1 MLLGR
6 IPTNRK
12 RSQTFNILYKK
23 EDKVAKIIGSNYNFN
38 LEPIKLE
45 HINLEATN
53 LEATKKQLFPNN
65 NNNNNS
71 KGTNKNTSKKTSNSP
86 YINQFME
93 EHFSQRSNLIKTPQN
108 KIISIN
114 INNPPPTPKKIA
126 RSRARI
132 FNTEDSYLNDLKE
145 LITEL
150 IHTFRIT
157 VFNNTNSINS
167 LSRLLNNYEKFTSP
181 NKQTEYD
188 PILKNGYDLN
198 LSKLKPTG
206 KQYIASGKNGN
217 VYRLLG
223 KNAVLKILKKNPN
236 NNKKESLLGEF
247 YSALINYK
255 IQRELRIRDLPEDY
269 FNKILEIYVKRQRD
283 SNGIR
288 IAPTTLVLAYEEAN
302 GDLITFLEQESVFL
316 TDINMKFEV
325 FHKLCQDSIK
335 ILYLLIILG
344 YVHRDV
350 KPDNMLYIKKPN
362 GKYYFQITDL
372 ATIRKV
378 NTSTTVIVGTKDYI
392 SPKYVLQYQKNRRNI
407 NINHLLDF
415 YSTSISDLIF
425 GVNLFIIPTPFFNY
439 FPFTKQDTNDL
450 NGLKYR
456 IWSNSILYQEQ
467 VVLLGKFLDYFIET
481 IKNNGLDP
489 NNINLLKKDIEILK
503 ILLLSNNPFPNPG
516 QNIEAETIQKIEEYL
531 R

>member
-38 LEPIKLE
+38 LEPI
-45 HINLEATN
+45 NLEATN

-65 NNNNNS
+65 NNNNS
-71 KGTNKNTSKKTSNSP
+71 KGTNKNTSKKRSNSP
-86 YINQFME
+86 YINQFRE
-93 EHFSQRSNLIKTPQN
+93 EHFNQRSNLIKTPQN

-167 LSRLLNNYEKFTSP
+167 LTRLLNNYEKFISP

-198 LSKLKPTG
+198 LSRLNPNS

-217 VYRLLG
+217 VYRLIG

-255 IQRELRIRDLPEDY
+255 IQRELRIRALPEDY
-269 FNKILEIYVKRQRD
+269 FNKILEIYVKRQRN

-302 GDLITFLEQESVFL
+302 GDLITFLEQESQFL
-316 TDINMKFEV
+316 TDINMKFEA

-350 KPDNMLYIKKPN
+350 KPDNMLYIKTPD
-362 GKYYFQITDL
+362 GKYYLQITDL

-378 NTSTTVIVGTKDYI
+378 NTSTTLIVGTKDYI
-392 SPKYVLQYQKNRRNI
+392 SPEYILQFRNKGRNI
-407 NINHLLDF
+407 NINHLIDF
-415 YSTSISDLIF
+415 YSMAISVLIF
-425 GVNLFIIPTPFFNY
+425 GVNLFNIPTSYFNY
-439 FPFTKQDTNDL
+439 FPFTEEDTNDL
-450 NGLKYR
+450 NGLKYS
-456 IWSNSILYQEQ
+456 IWSNRILYQEQ
-467 VVLLGKFLDYFIET
+467 VGLLGEFLNYFIKT
-481 IKNNGLDP
+481 IKGNGLHSD
-489 NNINLLKKDIEILK
+489 NINLLKKDIEILK
-503 ILLLSNNPFPNPG
+503 ILLLSNNPFPNPV
-516 QNIEAETIQKIEEYL
+516 QNIKAETIQAIKTYL
-531 R
+531 RIR